1 MIFSRGWPCFSYI
14 ASMKKGSM
22 TSIMHMAA
30 TLLPAGPR
38 SKKKSGTPMSA
49 PQPKQTSC
57 LCEMQTRNKSFLLR
71 LTEQEYATLKR
82 KSELAGLKMNPFLV
96 SLINGCEIHPRT
108 PDSCKAL
115 ARQVAAVGN
124 NLNQLARIANF
135 NGKAEDA
142 YLQEAQQIMTRI
154 WLLMKEQL

>member
-1 MIFSRGWPCFSYI
+1 
-14 ASMKKGSM
+14 
-22 TSIMHMAA
+22 
-30 TLLPAGPR
+30 
-38 SKKKSGTPMSA
+38 
-49 PQPKQTSC
+49 
-57 LCEMQTRNKSFLLR
+57 MQTRNKSFLLR

-154 WLLMKEQL
+154 WLLLKEQL

>member
-1 MIFSRGWPCFSYI
+1 MIACYHSDPLLG
-14 ASMKKGSM
+14 
-22 TSIMHMAA
+22 AA
-30 TLLPAGPR
+30 TP
-38 SKKKSGTPMSA
+38 KTPCA
-49 PQPKQTSC
+49 CNNPKASS
-57 LCEMQTRNKSFLLR
+57 EMQTRNKSFLLR

-82 KSELAGLKMNPFLV
+82 KSELAGLKMNPFVV
-96 SLINGCEIHPRT
+96 SLINGCEIHPRA

-124 NLNQLARIANF
+124 NLNQLARIANV

>member
-1 MIFSRGWPCFSYI
+1 MRRYLQREIYP
-14 ASMKKGSM
+14 
-22 TSIMHMAA
+22 
-30 TLLPAGPR
+30 
-38 SKKKSGTPMSA
+38 
-49 PQPKQTSC
+49 
-57 LCEMQTRNKSFLLR
+57 LR
-71 LTEQEYATLKR
+71 VDGHYH
-82 KSELAGLKMNPFLV
+82 S
-96 SLINGCEIHPRT
+96 PRT

>member
-1 MIFSRGWPCFSYI
+1 MND
-14 ASMKKGSM
+14 KE
-22 TSIMHMAA
+22 
-30 TLLPAGPR
+30 LEELN
-38 SKKKSGTPMSA
+38 
-49 PQPKQTSC
+49 
-57 LCEMQTRNKSFLLR
+57 RNV
-71 LTEQEYATLKR
+71 Q
-82 KSELAGLKMNPFLV
+82 LAGICREKYIRCALMGI
-96 SLINGCEIHPRT
+96 SLQPRT

-154 WLLMKEQL
+154 WLLLKEQL

>member
-1 MIFSRGWPCFSYI
+1 MIACYHSDPLLR
-14 ASMKKGSM
+14 
-22 TSIMHMAA
+22 AA
-30 TLLPAGPR
+30 TP
-38 SKKKSGTPMSA
+38 KTPCTCNN
-49 PQPKQTSC
+49 PKESS
-57 LCEMQTRNKSFLLR
+57 EIQTRNKSFLLR

-82 KSELAGLKMNPFLV
+82 KSELAGLKMNPFVV
-96 SLINGCEIHPRT
+96 SLINGCEIHPRA

>member
-1 MIFSRGWPCFSYI
+1 
-14 ASMKKGSM
+14 
-22 TSIMHMAA
+22 
-30 TLLPAGPR
+30 
-38 SKKKSGTPMSA
+38 
-49 PQPKQTSC
+49 
-57 LCEMQTRNKSFLLR
+57 MQTRNKSFLLR

-96 SLINGCEIHPRT
+96 SLINGREIHPRT

-124 NLNQLARIANF
+124 NLNQLARI
-135 NGKAEDA
+135 
-142 YLQEAQQIMTRI
+142 

>member
-1 MIFSRGWPCFSYI
+1 MNDKELEELNRNVQCAGICREKYI
-14 ASMKKGSM
+14 RCALMG
-22 TSIMHMAA
+22 I
-30 TLLPAGPR
+30 
-38 SKKKSGTPMSA
+38 
-49 PQPKQTSC
+49 
-57 LCEMQTRNKSFLLR
+57 
-71 LTEQEYATLKR
+71 
-82 KSELAGLKMNPFLV
+82 
-96 SLINGCEIHPRT
+96 SLQPRT

>member
-1 MIFSRGWPCFSYI
+1 
-14 ASMKKGSM
+14 
-22 TSIMHMAA
+22 
-30 TLLPAGPR
+30 
-38 SKKKSGTPMSA
+38 
-49 PQPKQTSC
+49 
-57 LCEMQTRNKSFLLR
+57 MQTRNKSFLLR

-96 SLINGCEIHPRT
+96 SLINGC
-108 PDSCKAL
+108 KAL
-115 ARQVAAVGN
+115 ARQMAAVGN

>member
-1 MIFSRGWPCFSYI
+1 
-14 ASMKKGSM
+14 
-22 TSIMHMAA
+22 
-30 TLLPAGPR
+30 
-38 SKKKSGTPMSA
+38 
-49 PQPKQTSC
+49 
-57 LCEMQTRNKSFLLR
+57 MQTRNKSFLLR

-96 SLINGCEIHPRT
+96 SLINGCET

-115 ARQVAAVGN
+115 ARQVAEVGN
-124 NLNQLARIANF
+124 NLNQLARVANF

>member
-1 MIFSRGWPCFSYI
+1 MIACYHSDPLLG
-14 ASMKKGSM
+14 
-22 TSIMHMAA
+22 AA
-30 TLLPAGPR
+30 TPKTPR
-38 SKKKSGTPMSA
+38 ACKN
-49 PQPKQTSC
+49 PKESS
-57 LCEMQTRNKSFLLR
+57 EMQTRNKSFLLR
-71 LTEQEYATLKR
+71 LTEQEYATMKR

-96 SLINGCEIHPRT
+96 SLINGCEIHPRA

>member
-1 MIFSRGWPCFSYI
+1 
-14 ASMKKGSM
+14 
-22 TSIMHMAA
+22 
-30 TLLPAGPR
+30 
-38 SKKKSGTPMSA
+38 
-49 PQPKQTSC
+49 
-57 LCEMQTRNKSFLLR
+57 MQTRNKSFLLR

-96 SLINGCEIHPRT
+96 SLINGREIHPRT

-142 YLQEAQQIMTRI
+142 YLQEAQQIPYPRRFRLTEKTQKPAARRPI
-154 WLLMKEQL
+154 RC

>member
-1 MIFSRGWPCFSYI
+1 
-14 ASMKKGSM
+14 
-22 TSIMHMAA
+22 
-30 TLLPAGPR
+30 
-38 SKKKSGTPMSA
+38 
-49 PQPKQTSC
+49 
-57 LCEMQTRNKSFLLR
+57 MQTRNKSFLLR

-82 KSELAGLKMNPFLV
+82 KSELAGLKM
-96 SLINGCEIHPRT
+96 IHPRT

>member
-1 MIFSRGWPCFSYI
+1 
-14 ASMKKGSM
+14 
-22 TSIMHMAA
+22 
-30 TLLPAGPR
+30 
-38 SKKKSGTPMSA
+38 
-49 PQPKQTSC
+49 
-57 LCEMQTRNKSFLLR
+57 MQTRNKSFLLR

-82 KSELAGLKMNPFLV
+82 KSELAVLKLNAFLV
-96 SLINGCEIHPRT
+96 SLFNGCELHPRT

-124 NLNQLARIANF
+124 NLNQLARIDNF

>member
-1 MIFSRGWPCFSYI
+1 MLG
-14 ASMKKGSM
+14 
-22 TSIMHMAA
+22 
-30 TLLPAGPR
+30 
-38 SKKKSGTPMSA
+38 
-49 PQPKQTSC
+49 
-57 LCEMQTRNKSFLLR
+57 
-71 LTEQEYATLKR
+71 
-82 KSELAGLKMNPFLV
+82 
-96 SLINGCEIHPRT
+96 
-108 PDSCKAL
+108 CKAL

>member
-1 MIFSRGWPCFSYI
+1 
-14 ASMKKGSM
+14 
-22 TSIMHMAA
+22 
-30 TLLPAGPR
+30 
-38 SKKKSGTPMSA
+38 
-49 PQPKQTSC
+49 
-57 LCEMQTRNKSFLLR
+57 MQTRNKSFLLR

-96 SLINGCEIHPRT
+96 SLINGREIHPRT

-124 NLNQLARIANF
+124 TLNQLARIANF

>member
-1 MIFSRGWPCFSYI
+1 
-14 ASMKKGSM
+14 
-22 TSIMHMAA
+22 
-30 TLLPAGPR
+30 
-38 SKKKSGTPMSA
+38 
-49 PQPKQTSC
+49 
-57 LCEMQTRNKSFLLR
+57 MQTRNKSFLLR

-82 KSELAGLKMNPFLV
+82 KSELAGLKMNPFL
-96 SLINGCEIHPRT
+96 
-108 PDSCKAL
+108 
-115 ARQVAAVGN
+115 VAAVGN

>member
-1 MIFSRGWPCFSYI
+1 
-14 ASMKKGSM
+14 
-22 TSIMHMAA
+22 
-30 TLLPAGPR
+30 
-38 SKKKSGTPMSA
+38 
-49 PQPKQTSC
+49 
-57 LCEMQTRNKSFLLR
+57 MQTRNKSFLLR
-71 LTEQEYATLKR
+71 LPAPEDAPLRRKR
-82 KSELAGLKMNPFLV
+82 ELAGLKLNAILV
-96 SLINGCEIHPRT
+96 SHSNGWEIHPRT
-108 PDSCKAL
+108 RDSCKAL

>member
-1 MIFSRGWPCFSYI
+1 MND
-14 ASMKKGSM
+14 KE
-22 TSIMHMAA
+22 
-30 TLLPAGPR
+30 LEELN
-38 SKKKSGTPMSA
+38 
-49 PQPKQTSC
+49 
-57 LCEMQTRNKSFLLR
+57 RNV
-71 LTEQEYATLKR
+71 Q
-82 KSELAGLKMNPFLV
+82 LAGICREKYIRCALMG
-96 SLINGCEIHPRT
+96 ITIHPRA

-124 NLNQLARIANF
+124 NLNQF

>member
-1 MIFSRGWPCFSYI
+1 
-14 ASMKKGSM
+14 
-22 TSIMHMAA
+22 
-30 TLLPAGPR
+30 
-38 SKKKSGTPMSA
+38 
-49 PQPKQTSC
+49 
-57 LCEMQTRNKSFLLR
+57 MQTRNKSFLLR

-82 KSELAGLKMNPFLV
+82 KSELAGLKMNPFVV
-96 SLINGCEIHPRT
+96 SLINGCEIHPRK

-142 YLQEAQQIMTRI
+142 YLQEVQQIMTRI
-154 WLLMKEQL
+154 WLLMKEKL